1 MNLSEYKRAEMR
13 RSTYDN
19 IVKGSE
25 HIVEVLKQMKRDTKD
40 YEYQWWLED
49 YMQEIIVKVK
59 FLEKPSDVTNR
70 FHVKD
75 NTNKKTAK

>member
-1 MNLSEYKRAEMR
+1 MNLSEYKRAKMR

-70 FHVKD
+70 SHIKD
-75 NTNKKTAK
+75 NTNK

>member
-1 MNLSEYKRAEMR
+1 MR

-19 IVKGSE
+19 IIKGSGD
-25 HIVEVLKQMKRDTKD
+25 IVDLLKKMKSETTD

-70 FHVKD
+70 SHIKD
-75 NTNKKTAK
+75 DANKKTSE

>member
-1 MNLSEYKRAEMR
+1 MNFIEYKRAIMR

-40 YEYQWWLED
+40 YEYQWLSL
-49 YMQEIIVKVK
+49 IHI
-59 FLEKPSDVTNR
+59 
-70 FHVKD
+70 
-75 NTNKKTAK
+75 

>member
-1 MNLSEYKRAEMR
+1 MNLSEYKRAKMR

-25 HIVEVLKQMKRDTKD
+25 YIVGVLKKMKSETTD

-59 FLEKPSDVTNR
+59 FLTKPSDVTHSSHR
-70 FHVKD
+70 KD
-75 NTNKKTAK
+75 DTNK

>member
-19 IVKGSE
+19 IVKGSGY
-25 HIVEVLKQMKRDTKD
+25 IVGVLKKMKKETTD

-59 FLEKPSDVTNR
+59 FLKKPSDVTNR
-70 FHVKD
+70 SHVKD
-75 NTNKKTAK
+75 DTNKKTSE

>member
-1 MNLSEYKRAEMR
+1 MNFIEYKRAIMR

-59 FLEKPSDVTNR
+59 FLEKPLDVTNTS
-70 FHVKD
+70 HVENK
-75 NTNKKTAK
+75 TNNDTTK